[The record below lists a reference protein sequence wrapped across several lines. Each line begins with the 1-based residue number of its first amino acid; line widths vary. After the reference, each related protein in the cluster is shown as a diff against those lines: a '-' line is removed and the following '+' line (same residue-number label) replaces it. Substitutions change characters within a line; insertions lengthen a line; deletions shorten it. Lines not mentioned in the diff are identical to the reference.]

1 VIRRRSVPGSKTRGP
16 DDAGVVA
23 VEFALVVPLLIVLL
37 FTIILGGSVWLDQ
50 MHLQS
55 AVRNAAR
62 VGAVAP
68 SSACSAATT
77 DLTGNDVGTVT
88 CDLLDDCSSG
98 TARVQ
103 LTALQTIDLPL
114 VGERNVTLHATSSFV
129 CNP

>member
-1 VIRRRSVPGSKTRGP
+1 MTRRRSTPGTAARGS

-50 MHLQS
+50 MQLQS
-55 AVRNAAR
+55 AARNAAR

-68 SSACSAATT
+68 ASACAAATT
-77 DLTGNDVGTVT
+77 DLAGNDVGRVT
-88 CDLLDDCSSG
+88 CNLLADCTSG
-98 TARVQ
+98 TSRVQ
-103 LTALQTIDLPL
+103 LTAIQTVDLPL
-114 VGERNVTLHATSSFV
+114 VGERNVTLHASSSFV